1 VITDILTI
9 VWKESKEFMQGS
21 SRASSIAR
29 FMFPIAVAGI
39 FLPWRSGRAYVTGI
53 TAALGLLWI
62 LPMVAVSFTV
72 DAVAGERERHTLESL
87 LATRLSDQAI
97 LFGKLAASVLYAW
110 GMMLASLVVG
120 LITVNLRQRHDA
132 LLLFS
137 PTYAATLVIVSFL
150 GSVLL
155 CGVAVFVSVRAS
167 TVRQAA
173 QTLVYGSIAIIFGVN
188 FAVQALPLSWRLPI
202 QRILLGTGSIQSQVV
217 AGLIFV
223 ALDLAVLAAARY
235 RFQRSRLTL
244 D

>member
-1 VITDILTI
+1 VIADILTI

-21 SRASSIAR
+21 SRASSVAR
-29 FMFPIAVAGI
+29 FVFPIAVAGI

-53 TAALGLLWI
+53 TAAFGLLWM

-97 LFGKLAASVLYAW
+97 LFGKLAASVLYVW

-137 PTYAATLVIVSFL
+137 STYAATLLIVSFL
-150 GSVLL
+150 GSILV

-173 QTLVYGSIAIIFGVN
+173 QTLLYGYIAIIFGAI
-188 FAVQALPLSWRLPI
+188 FAAQALPVSWRLPVR
-202 QRILLGTGSIQSQVV
+202 QILLGTSSIQSQFV

-223 ALDLAVLAAARY
+223 ALDLAVLAAARH
-235 RFQRSRLTL
+235 RFQRPRLIL

>member
-1 VITDILTI
+1 VISDILTI

-21 SRASSIAR
+21 SRASSVAR
-29 FMFPIAVAGI
+29 FVFPIAVAGI
-39 FLPWRSGRAYVTGI
+39 FLPWRSGHAYVTGI
-53 TAALGLLWI
+53 TAAFGLLWI

-72 DAVAGERERHTLESL
+72 DAIAGERERHTLESL

-110 GMMLASLVVG
+110 GMMLASLIVG
-120 LITVNLRQRHDA
+120 LITVNLRQRNDA

-137 PTYAATLVIVSFL
+137 STYAATLVIVSFL
-150 GSVLL
+150 GSILV

-173 QTLVYGSIAIIFGVN
+173 QTLVYGSVAIIFGAS
-188 FAVQALPLSWRLPI
+188 FAAQALPLSWRLPV
-202 QRILLGTGSIQSQVV
+202 QRILLGTSSIGTQFV

-235 RFQRSRLTL
+235 RFQRPRLVL

>member
-1 VITDILTI
+1 MITDILTI
-9 VWKESKEFMQGS
+9 VWKDSKEFMQGS
-21 SRASSIAR
+21 SRASSVAR
-29 FMFPIAVAGI
+29 FLFPIAVAGI
-39 FLPWRSGRAYVTGI
+39 FLPWRAGHAYVTGI
-53 TAALGLLWI
+53 TAAFGLLWI

-72 DAVAGERERHTLESL
+72 DAVAGERERHTLETL

-120 LITVNLRQRHDA
+120 LTTVNLRQRDDA

-137 PTYAATLVIVSFL
+137 SAYAATLVIVSFL
-150 GSVLL
+150 GSILV

-173 QTLVYGSIAIIFGVN
+173 QTLVYGSIGIIFGAM
-188 FAVQALPLSWRLPI
+188 FAAQALPVSWRLSVE
-202 QRILLGTGSIQSQVV
+202 RFLLGTSSIRSQLV

-223 ALDLAVLAAARY
+223 GLDVAVLAAARY
-235 RFQRSRLTL
+235 RFRRSRLIL
-244 D
+244 E